1 MNKRQLYFDEI
12 NFHSVTVSLLKNF
25 WVVVI
30 LCISVVLC
38 VFSFSKFVYEP
49 EYTSTA
55 TFMVGAR
62 NSTNAYNSLTT
73 TQSMASVF
81 AEVFQSNVLREKIE
95 EKMEE
100 EFTGVINT
108 NTIPE
113 TNLLI
118 VKVTSSSPE
127 MSFRG
132 LTLIVENYNTIS
144 DYLFSNAHL
153 EVIKDPTV
161 PMAPSNTLKL
171 DELYSIIV
179 MVTAACGIVL
189 IVFLCAIRDT
199 VQTPK
204 SARRKIDA
212 RLLRTIHHEVRNK
225 TIRSKLKKKNQA
237 PLITSPLISKK
248 FIEDNLCLCSAVDYH
263 MRKHSQKVIMIT
275 SAGENEGKS
284 TVTANL
290 ALSLAEKNKKVL
302 LLDCDFRKPSL
313 HKILENPVSKEK
325 SFSEYL
331 ISNTD
336 DFSPYLCDVKKYGI
350 KVGISHANNK
360 NISSLINNGK
370 FLALIEKMREE
381 MDYIILD
388 TPPMLAAAD
397 SEAIAR
403 MSDTAIMVVRTDF
416 MHTVAINDC
425 LDNLRKCA
433 PEVAGI
439 VLNNHYSGIQ
449 LFK

>member
-1 MNKRQLYFDEI
+1 MNSRQFYFDEVNI
-12 NFHSVTVSLLKNF
+12 HSIIVSLFKNL
-25 WVVVI
+25 WVIVI
-30 LCISVVLC
+30 LCLSVVLC
-38 VFSFSKFVYEP
+38 VFSASRLFYEP
-49 EYTSTA
+49 VYTSTA

-62 NSTNAYNSLTT
+62 DSTNAYNSLTT

-95 EKMEE
+95 EKMDE

-108 NTIPE
+108 TTIPK
-113 TNLLI
+113 TNLVV
-118 VKVTSSSPE
+118 VKVTSPSPE
-127 MSFRG
+127 MSFSG

-144 DYLFSNAHL
+144 DYLFSNAQL

-161 PMAPSNTLKL
+161 PIIPSNSLELKNIYL
-171 DELYSIIV
+171 S
-179 MVTAACGIVL
+179 TVL
-189 IVFLCAIRDT
+189 ITAGVGILLIIFLCAIRDT

-204 SARRKIDA
+204 AVRRKIDA
-212 RLLRTIHHEVRNK
+212 RLLRTIQHESKNK

-237 PLITSPLISKK
+237 PLITLPLISKG
-248 FIEDNLCLCSAVDYH
+248 FIEDNMCLCSAVDYH
-263 MRKHSQKVIMIT
+263 MRKHSQKVIMVT

-290 ALSLAEKNKKVL
+290 AIALAEKNKKVL

-313 HKILENPVSKEK
+313 HKILENPVSKEN

-331 ISNTD
+331 INNSE
-336 DFSPYLCDVKKYGI
+336 DFTPYICDVKKYGI

-360 NISSLINNGK
+360 NISSIINNGK
-370 FLALIEKMREE
+370 FSDLISRMRNE

-403 MSDTAIMVVRTDF
+403 LTDTAIMVVRTDF

-425 LDNLRKCA
+425 LDNLRKCT
-433 PEVAGI
+433 PDIAGI
-439 VLNNHYSGIQ
+439 VLNNHYNRIS
-449 LFK
+449 LFE